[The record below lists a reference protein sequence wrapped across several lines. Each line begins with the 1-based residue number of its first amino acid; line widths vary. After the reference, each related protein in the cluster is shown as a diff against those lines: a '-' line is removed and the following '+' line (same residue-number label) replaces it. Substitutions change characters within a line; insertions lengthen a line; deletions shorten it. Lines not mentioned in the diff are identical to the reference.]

1 MRTHKSLMK
10 FLLPL
15 SPAAGA
21 GAAVAEEG
29 GALVGA
35 GLRCHERDSWRGIHK
50 EKFFPFKAQ
59 RNDGGMTSQEEGC
72 FGR

>member
-1 MRTHKSLMK
+1 MRTHKNLMK

-35 GLRCHERDSWRGIHK
+35 GLRCHERLMERHS
-50 EKFFPFKAQ
+50 Q
-59 RNDGGMTSQEEGC
+59 RETLS
-72 FGR
+72 F